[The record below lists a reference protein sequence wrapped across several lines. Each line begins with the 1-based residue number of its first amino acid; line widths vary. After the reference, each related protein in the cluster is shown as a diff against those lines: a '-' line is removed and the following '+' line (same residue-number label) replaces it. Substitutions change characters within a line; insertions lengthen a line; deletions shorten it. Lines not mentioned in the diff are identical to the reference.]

1 MPVKSQI
8 AKRIID
14 EINVYLEQKDS
25 LDSIMNLS
33 KTGKESEKL
42 SVDRLDN
49 PNGYMTLLSEGS
61 VLYPDGTIRL
71 YLCKG
76 TLKNWYD
83 NLADDFE
90 GYVST
95 GHRDLNAY
103 PVREGYF
110 RKNDLKLVVDE
121 HGRYD
126 LLVKPHV
133 NLELSN
139 IKDLLLQDEPFAIS
153 SEFMWYHKEIG
164 EEDLEEFTKLAEYN
178 LEHGGSIDVPIT
190 DRVEIS
196 GFSFVGNPG
205 NAKSGGYEPSLLV
218 RNEEEHLKNKEIL
231 DKVLAH
237 LSAQVEEEVKEATE
251 LEVAEVVEAPEA
263 PETEEKTEAPEVEEV
278 KEEAEATEEKVE
290 AEEPKTEE
298 GEALAKAIEAIETL
312 KAEVEALKSE
322 NAQLQA
328 ELETKKENEDAV
340 EGQLSKLA
348 KLLETVNPTV
358 EKASKEEPKEAT
370 NRFGRV
376 RFGGQ

>member
-1 MPVKSQI
+1 MPIKSQI

-71 YLCKG
+71 YICKG
-76 TLKNWYD
+76 TLKDWYD

-110 RKNDLKLVVDE
+110 RKSDLKLVVDE
-121 HGRYD
+121 HGRHD

-251 LEVAEVVEAPEA
+251 LEVAEVVEAPE
-263 PETEEKTEAPEVEEV
+263 TEETTEAPEVEEV

-290 AEEPKTEE
+290 AEEPKSEE

-312 KAEVEALKSE
+312 KAEVEAFKSE
-322 NAQLQA
+322 KAQLQA

-340 EGQLSKLA
+340 EGQLIKLA

-358 EKASKEEPKEAT
+358 EKASKEEPKEVA

>member
-1 MPVKSQI
+1 MPIKSQI

-71 YLCKG
+71 YICKG
-76 TLKNWYD
+76 TLKDWYD

-110 RKNDLKLVVDE
+110 RKSDLKLVVDE
-121 HGRYD
+121 HGRHD

-251 LEVAEVVEAPEA
+251 LEVAEVVEAPE
-263 PETEEKTEAPEVEEV
+263 TEETTEAPEVEEV

-290 AEEPKTEE
+290 AEEPKSEE

-322 NAQLQA
+322 KVQLQA

-358 EKASKEEPKEAT
+358 EKASKEEPKEVA

>member
-1 MPVKSQI
+1 MPIKSQI

-71 YLCKG
+71 YICKG
-76 TLKNWYD
+76 TLKDWYD

-110 RKNDLKLVVDE
+110 RKSDLKLVVDE
-121 HGRYD
+121 HGRHD

-251 LEVAEVVEAPEA
+251 LEVAEVVET
-263 PETEEKTEAPEVEEV
+263 PETEETTEAPEVEEV

-290 AEEPKTEE
+290 AEEPKSEE

-312 KAEVEALKSE
+312 KAEVETLKSE
-322 NAQLQA
+322 KAQLQA
-328 ELETKKENEDAV
+328 ELETKKDNEDAV

-358 EKASKEEPKEAT
+358 EKASKEEPKEVA

>member
-1 MPVKSQI
+1 MPIKSQI

-33 KTGKESEKL
+33 KTEKESEKL

-71 YLCKG
+71 YICKG
-76 TLKNWYD
+76 TLKDWYD

-110 RKNDLKLVVDE
+110 RKSDLKLVVDE
-121 HGRYD
+121 HGRHD

-251 LEVAEVVEAPEA
+251 LEVAEVVEAPE
-263 PETEEKTEAPEVEEV
+263 TEETTEAPEVEEV

-312 KAEVEALKSE
+312 KAEVETLKSE
-322 NAQLQA
+322 KAQLQA
-328 ELETKKENEDAV
+328 ELETKKDNEDAV

-358 EKASKEEPKEAT
+358 EKASKEEPKEVA

>member
-1 MPVKSQI
+1 MPIKSQI

-71 YLCKG
+71 YICKG
-76 TLKNWYD
+76 ALKDWYD

-110 RKNDLKLVVDE
+110 RKSDLKLVVDE
-121 HGRYD
+121 HGRHD

-251 LEVAEVVEAPEA
+251 LEVAEVVET
-263 PETEEKTEAPEVEEV
+263 PETEETTEAPEVEEV

-322 NAQLQA
+322 KAQLQA
-328 ELETKKENEDAV
+328 ELETKKDNEDAV

-358 EKASKEEPKEAT
+358 EKASKEEPKEVA

>member
-1 MPVKSQI
+1 MPIKSQI

-71 YLCKG
+71 YICKG
-76 TLKNWYD
+76 TLKDWYD

-110 RKNDLKLVVDE
+110 RKSDLKLVVDE
-121 HGRYD
+121 HGRHD

-251 LEVAEVVEAPEA
+251 LEVAEVVET
-263 PETEEKTEAPEVEEV
+263 PETEETTEAPEVEEV
-278 KEEAEATEEKVE
+278 KEEAEATGEKVE

-322 NAQLQA
+322 KAQLQA

-358 EKASKEEPKEAT
+358 EKASKEEPKEVA

>member
-1 MPVKSQI
+1 MPIKSQI

-33 KTGKESEKL
+33 KIGKESEKL

-71 YLCKG
+71 YICKG
-76 TLKNWYD
+76 TLKDWYD

-110 RKNDLKLVVDE
+110 RKSDLKLVVDE
-121 HGRYD
+121 HGRHD

-153 SEFMWYHKEIG
+153 SEFMWYHKEIE

-178 LEHGGSIDVPIT
+178 LEHGGTIDVPIT

-251 LEVAEVVEAPEA
+251 LEVAEVVET
-263 PETEEKTEAPEVEEV
+263 PETEETTEAPGVGEV

-322 NAQLQA
+322 KAQLQA
-328 ELETKKENEDAV
+328 ELETKKDNEDAV

-358 EKASKEEPKEAT
+358 EKASKEEPKEVA

>member
-1 MPVKSQI
+1 MPIKSQI

-71 YLCKG
+71 YICKG
-76 TLKNWYD
+76 TLKDWYD

-90 GYVST
+90 GYIST

-110 RKNDLKLVVDE
+110 RKSDLKLVVDE
-121 HGRYD
+121 HGRHD

-251 LEVAEVVEAPEA
+251 LEVAEVVEAPE
-263 PETEEKTEAPEVEEV
+263 TEETTEAPEVEEV

-290 AEEPKTEE
+290 AEEPKSEE

-322 NAQLQA
+322 KAQLQA

-358 EKASKEEPKEAT
+358 EKASKEEPKEVA

>member
-1 MPVKSQI
+1 MPIKSQI

-61 VLYPDGTIRL
+61 VLYPNGTIRL
-71 YLCKG
+71 YICKG
-76 TLKNWYD
+76 TLKDWYD

-110 RKNDLKLVVDE
+110 RKSDLKLVVDE
-121 HGRYD
+121 HGRHD

-251 LEVAEVVEAPEA
+251 LEVAEVVEAPE
-263 PETEEKTEAPEVEEV
+263 TEETTEAPEVEEV
-278 KEEAEATEEKVE
+278 KEEAEATEEKVG
-290 AEEPKTEE
+290 AEEPKSEE

-322 NAQLQA
+322 KAQLQA

-358 EKASKEEPKEAT
+358 EKASKEEPKEVA

>member
-1 MPVKSQI
+1 MPIKSQI

-71 YLCKG
+71 YICKG
-76 TLKNWYD
+76 TLKDWYD

-110 RKNDLKLVVDE
+110 RKSDLKLVVDE
-121 HGRYD
+121 HGRHD

-251 LEVAEVVEAPEA
+251 LEVAEVVEAPE
-263 PETEEKTEAPEVEEV
+263 TEETTEAPEVEEV

-290 AEEPKTEE
+290 AEEPKSEE

-322 NAQLQA
+322 KAQLQA
-328 ELETKKENEDAV
+328 ELETKKNNEDAV

-348 KLLETVNPTV
+348 KLLDTVNPTV
-358 EKASKEEPKEAT
+358 EKASKEEPKEVA

>member
-1 MPVKSQI
+1 MPIKSQI

-71 YLCKG
+71 YICKG
-76 TLKNWYD
+76 TLKDWYD

-95 GHRDLNAY
+95 GHRDLNTY

-110 RKNDLKLVVDE
+110 RKSDLKLVVDE
-121 HGRYD
+121 HGRHD

-164 EEDLEEFTKLAEYN
+164 EEDLGEFTKLAEYN

-251 LEVAEVVEAPEA
+251 LEVAEVVEAPE
-263 PETEEKTEAPEVEEV
+263 TEEKTEAPEVEEV

-290 AEEPKTEE
+290 AEEPKSEE

-322 NAQLQA
+322 KAQLQA

-358 EKASKEEPKEAT
+358 EKASKEEPKEVA

>member
-1 MPVKSQI
+1 MPIKSQI

-49 PNGYMTLLSEGS
+49 SNGYMTLLSEGS

-71 YLCKG
+71 YICKG
-76 TLKNWYD
+76 TLKDWYD

-110 RKNDLKLVVDE
+110 RKSDLKLVVDE
-121 HGRYD
+121 HGRHD

-251 LEVAEVVEAPEA
+251 LEVAEVVEAPE
-263 PETEEKTEAPEVEEV
+263 TEETTEAPEVEEV

-290 AEEPKTEE
+290 AEEPKSEE

-322 NAQLQA
+322 KAQLQA

-358 EKASKEEPKEAT
+358 EKASKEEPKEVA

>member
-1 MPVKSQI
+1 MPIKSQI

-61 VLYPDGTIRL
+61 VLYPNGTIRL
-71 YLCKG
+71 YICKG
-76 TLKNWYD
+76 TLKDWYD

-110 RKNDLKLVVDE
+110 RKSDLKLVVDE
-121 HGRYD
+121 HGRHD

-237 LSAQVEEEVKEATE
+237 LSAQVEEE
-251 LEVAEVVEAPEA
+251 
-263 PETEEKTEAPEVEEV
+263 
-278 KEEAEATEEKVE
+278 
-290 AEEPKTEE
+290 EPKTEE

-312 KAEVEALKSE
+312 KAEVETLKSE
-322 NAQLQA
+322 KAQLQA
-328 ELETKKENEDAV
+328 ELETKKDNEDAV

-358 EKASKEEPKEAT
+358 EKASKEEPKEVA

>member
-1 MPVKSQI
+1 MPIKSQI

-71 YLCKG
+71 YICKG
-76 TLKNWYD
+76 TLKDWYD

-110 RKNDLKLVVDE
+110 RKSDLKLVVDE
-121 HGRYD
+121 HGRHD

-153 SEFMWYHKEIG
+153 SEFMWYHKEIE

-251 LEVAEVVEAPEA
+251 LEVAEVVEAPE
-263 PETEEKTEAPEVEEV
+263 TEETTEAPKVEEV

-290 AEEPKTEE
+290 AEEPKSEE

-322 NAQLQA
+322 KAQLQA

-358 EKASKEEPKEAT
+358 EKASKEEPKEVA

>member
-1 MPVKSQI
+1 MPIKSQI

-61 VLYPDGTIRL
+61 ILYPDGTIRL
-71 YLCKG
+71 YICKG
-76 TLKNWYD
+76 TLKDWYD

-110 RKNDLKLVVDE
+110 RKSDLKLVVDE
-121 HGRYD
+121 HGRHD

-251 LEVAEVVEAPEA
+251 LEVAEVVEAPE
-263 PETEEKTEAPEVEEV
+263 TEETTEAPEVEEV

-290 AEEPKTEE
+290 AEEPKSEE

-322 NAQLQA
+322 KAQLQA

-358 EKASKEEPKEAT
+358 EKASKEEPKEVA

>member
-1 MPVKSQI
+1 MPIKSQI

-71 YLCKG
+71 YICKG
-76 TLKNWYD
+76 TLKDWYD

-110 RKNDLKLVVDE
+110 RKSDLKLVVDE
-121 HGRYD
+121 HGRHD

-251 LEVAEVVEAPEA
+251 LEVAEVVEAPE
-263 PETEEKTEAPEVEEV
+263 TEDTTEAPEVEEV

-290 AEEPKTEE
+290 AEEPKSEE

-322 NAQLQA
+322 KAQLQA

-358 EKASKEEPKEAT
+358 EKASKEEPKEVA

>member
-1 MPVKSQI
+1 MPIKSQI

-71 YLCKG
+71 YICKG
-76 TLKNWYD
+76 TLKDWYD

-110 RKNDLKLVVDE
+110 RKSDLKLVVDE
-121 HGRYD
+121 HGRHD

-251 LEVAEVVEAPEA
+251 LEVAEVVEAPK
-263 PETEEKTEAPEVEEV
+263 TEETTKAPEVEEV

-290 AEEPKTEE
+290 AEEPKSEE

-322 NAQLQA
+322 KAQLQA

-358 EKASKEEPKEAT
+358 EKASKEEPKEVA

>member
-1 MPVKSQI
+1 MPIKSQI

-71 YLCKG
+71 YICKG
-76 TLKNWYD
+76 TLKDWYD

-110 RKNDLKLVVDE
+110 RKSDLKLVVDE
-121 HGRYD
+121 HGRHD

-251 LEVAEVVEAPEA
+251 LEVAEVVET
-263 PETEEKTEAPEVEEV
+263 PETEETTEAPEVEEV

-312 KAEVEALKSE
+312 KAEVETLKSE
-322 NAQLQA
+322 KVQLQA
-328 ELETKKENEDAV
+328 ELETKKDNEDAV

-358 EKASKEEPKEAT
+358 EKASKEEPKEVA

>member
-1 MPVKSQI
+1 MPIKSQI

-61 VLYPDGTIRL
+61 ILYSDGTIRL
-71 YLCKG
+71 YICKG

-83 NLADDFE
+83 NLPDDFE

-95 GHRDLNAY
+95 GHRDLDAY

-110 RKNDLKLVVDE
+110 RKSDLKLVVDE

-139 IKDLLLQDEPFAIS
+139 IKDLLIQDEPFAIS

-164 EEDLEEFTKLAEYN
+164 EVDLEEFTKLAEYN
-178 LEHGGSIDVPIT
+178 LEHGGTIDVPIT

-251 LEVAEVVEAPEA
+251 LEVAEVVEAPE
-263 PETEEKTEAPEVEEV
+263 TEETTEAPEVEEV

-312 KAEVEALKSE
+312 KAEVETLKSE
-322 NAQLQA
+322 KAQLQA

-358 EKASKEEPKEAT
+358 EKASKKEPKEAT

>member
-1 MPVKSQI
+1 MPIKSQI

-71 YLCKG
+71 YICKG
-76 TLKNWYD
+76 TLKDWYD

-110 RKNDLKLVVDE
+110 RKSDLKLVVDE
-121 HGRYD
+121 HGRHD

-218 RNEEEHLKNKEIL
+218 RNEEEHLTNKEIL

-251 LEVAEVVEAPEA
+251 LEVAEVVET
-263 PETEEKTEAPEVEEV
+263 PETEETTEAPEVEEV

-322 NAQLQA
+322 KAQLQA

-358 EKASKEEPKEAT
+358 EKASKEEPKEVA

>member
-1 MPVKSQI
+1 MPIKSQI

-71 YLCKG
+71 YICKG
-76 TLKNWYD
+76 TLKDWYD

-110 RKNDLKLVVDE
+110 RKSDLKLVVDE
-121 HGRYD
+121 HGRHD

-153 SEFMWYHKEIG
+153 SEFMWYHKEIE
-164 EEDLEEFTKLAEYN
+164 EEDLKEFTKLAEYN

-251 LEVAEVVEAPEA
+251 LEVAEVVEAPE
-263 PETEEKTEAPEVEEV
+263 TEETTEAPKVEEV

-290 AEEPKTEE
+290 AEEPKSEE

-322 NAQLQA
+322 KAQLQA

-358 EKASKEEPKEAT
+358 EKASKEEPKEVA

>member
-1 MPVKSQI
+1 MPIKSQI

-71 YLCKG
+71 YICKG
-76 TLKNWYD
+76 TLKDWYD

-110 RKNDLKLVVDE
+110 RKSDLKLVVDK
-121 HGRYD
+121 HGRHD

-251 LEVAEVVEAPEA
+251 LEVAEVVEAPK
-263 PETEEKTEAPEVEEV
+263 TEETTEAPEVEEV

-290 AEEPKTEE
+290 AEEPKSEE

-322 NAQLQA
+322 KEQLQA

-358 EKASKEEPKEAT
+358 EKASKEEPKEVA

>member
-1 MPVKSQI
+1 MPIKSQI

-71 YLCKG
+71 YICKG
-76 TLKNWYD
+76 TLKDWYD

-110 RKNDLKLVVDE
+110 RRSDLKLVVDE
-121 HGRYD
+121 HGRHD

-263 PETEEKTEAPEVEEV
+263 TETTEAPEVEEV

-290 AEEPKTEE
+290 AEEPKSEE

-322 NAQLQA
+322 KAQLQA
-328 ELETKKENEDAV
+328 ELETKKDNEDAV

-358 EKASKEEPKEAT
+358 EKASKEEQKEVA

>member
-1 MPVKSQI
+1 MPIKSQI

-71 YLCKG
+71 YICKG
-76 TLKNWYD
+76 TLKDWYD

-110 RKNDLKLVVDE
+110 RKSDLKLVVDE
-121 HGRYD
+121 HGRHD
-126 LLVKPHV
+126 LLVKPHI

-251 LEVAEVVEAPEA
+251 LEVAEVVEAPE
-263 PETEEKTEAPEVEEV
+263 TEETTEAPEVEEV

-290 AEEPKTEE
+290 AEEPKSEE

-322 NAQLQA
+322 KAQLQA

-358 EKASKEEPKEAT
+358 EKASKEEPKEVA

>member
-1 MPVKSQI
+1 MPIKSQI

-71 YLCKG
+71 YICKG
-76 TLKNWYD
+76 TLKDWYD

-110 RKNDLKLVVDE
+110 RKSDLKLVVDE
-121 HGRYD
+121 HGRHD

-251 LEVAEVVEAPEA
+251 LEVAEVVEAPE
-263 PETEEKTEAPEVEEV
+263 TEETTEAPEAPEVEEV

-290 AEEPKTEE
+290 AEEPKSEE

-322 NAQLQA
+322 KAQLQA

-358 EKASKEEPKEAT
+358 EKASKEEPKEVA

>member
-1 MPVKSQI
+1 MPIKSQI

-71 YLCKG
+71 YICKG
-76 TLKNWYD
+76 TLKDWYD

-110 RKNDLKLVVDE
+110 RKSDLKLVVDE
-121 HGRYD
+121 HGRHD
-126 LLVKPHV
+126 LLVKPHI

-251 LEVAEVVEAPEA
+251 LEVVEVVEAPE
-263 PETEEKTEAPEVEEV
+263 TEETTEAPEVEEV

-290 AEEPKTEE
+290 AEEPKSEE

-322 NAQLQA
+322 KAQLQA

-358 EKASKEEPKEAT
+358 EKASKEEPKEVA

>member
-1 MPVKSQI
+1 MPIKSQI

-71 YLCKG
+71 YICKG

-110 RKNDLKLVVDE
+110 RKSDLKLVVDE
-121 HGRYD
+121 HGRHD

-178 LEHGGSIDVPIT
+178 LEHGGTIDVPIT

-251 LEVAEVVEAPEA
+251 LEVAEVVEAPE
-263 PETEEKTEAPEVEEV
+263 TEETTEAPEVEEV

-312 KAEVEALKSE
+312 KAEVETLKSE
-322 NAQLQA
+322 KAQLQA

-370 NRFGRV
+370 NRFGRA

>member
-1 MPVKSQI
+1 MPIKSQI

-71 YLCKG
+71 YICKG
-76 TLKNWYD
+76 TLKDWYD

-110 RKNDLKLVVDE
+110 RKSDLKLVVDE
-121 HGRYD
+121 HGRHD

-251 LEVAEVVEAPEA
+251 LEVAEVVEAPE
-263 PETEEKTEAPEVEEV
+263 TEETAEAPEVEEV

-290 AEEPKTEE
+290 AEEHKSEE

-322 NAQLQA
+322 KAQLQA

-358 EKASKEEPKEAT
+358 EKASKEEPKEVA

>member
-1 MPVKSQI
+1 MPIKSQI

-153 SEFMWYHKEIG
+153 SEFMWYHKDIG

-251 LEVAEVVEAPEA
+251 LEVAEVVEAPE
-263 PETEEKTEAPEVEEV
+263 TEEKTEAPEVEEV

-312 KAEVEALKSE
+312 KAEVETLKSE
-322 NAQLQA
+322 KAQLQA
-328 ELETKKENEDAV
+328 ELESKKENEDAV

>member
-1 MPVKSQI
+1 MPIKSQI

-71 YLCKG
+71 YICKG
-76 TLKNWYD
+76 TLKDWYD

-110 RKNDLKLVVDE
+110 RKSDLKLVVDE
-121 HGRYD
+121 HGRHD

-153 SEFMWYHKEIG
+153 SEFMWYHKGIG

-251 LEVAEVVEAPEA
+251 LEVAEVVEAPE
-263 PETEEKTEAPEVEEV
+263 TEETTEAPEVEEV

-290 AEEPKTEE
+290 AEEPKSEE

-322 NAQLQA
+322 KAQLQA

-358 EKASKEEPKEAT
+358 EKASKEEPKEVA

>member
-1 MPVKSQI
+1 MPIKSQI

-71 YLCKG
+71 YICKG
-76 TLKNWYD
+76 TLKDWYD

-110 RKNDLKLVVDE
+110 RKSDLKLVVDE
-121 HGRYD
+121 HGRHD

-251 LEVAEVVEAPEA
+251 IEVAEVVEAPE
-263 PETEEKTEAPEVEEV
+263 TEETTEAPEVEEV

-290 AEEPKTEE
+290 AEEPKSEE

-322 NAQLQA
+322 KAQLQA

-340 EGQLSKLA
+340 EGQLSKLT

-358 EKASKEEPKEAT
+358 EKASKEEPKEVA

>member
-1 MPVKSQI
+1 MPIKSQI

-71 YLCKG
+71 YICKG
-76 TLKNWYD
+76 TLKDWYD

-110 RKNDLKLVVDE
+110 RKSDLKLVVDE
-121 HGRYD
+121 HGRHD

-251 LEVAEVVEAPEA
+251 LEVAEVVEAPE
-263 PETEEKTEAPEVEEV
+263 TEETTEAPEVEEV

-290 AEEPKTEE
+290 AEEPKSEE

-322 NAQLQA
+322 KAQLQA

-348 KLLETVNPTV
+348 KLLETVNPTM
-358 EKASKEEPKEAT
+358 EKASKEEPKEVA

>member
-1 MPVKSQI
+1 MPIKSQI

-14 EINVYLEQKDS
+14 EIDVYLEQKDS

-71 YLCKG
+71 YICKG

-83 NLADDFE
+83 NLPDDFE

-110 RKNDLKLVVDE
+110 RKSDLKLVVDE

-153 SEFMWYHKEIG
+153 SEFMWYHKDIG

-251 LEVAEVVEAPEA
+251 LEVAEVVEAPE
-263 PETEEKTEAPEVEEV
+263 TEEKTEAPKVEEV

-312 KAEVEALKSE
+312 KAEVETLKSE

>member
-1 MPVKSQI
+1 MPIKSQI

-71 YLCKG
+71 YICKG
-76 TLKNWYD
+76 TLKDWYD

-103 PVREGYF
+103 PVREGYV
-110 RKNDLKLVVDE
+110 RKSDLKLVVDE
-121 HGRYD
+121 HGRHD

-251 LEVAEVVEAPEA
+251 LEVAEVVET
-263 PETEEKTEAPEVEEV
+263 PETEETTEAPEVEEV

-312 KAEVEALKSE
+312 KAEVETLKSE
-322 NAQLQA
+322 KAQLQA
-328 ELETKKENEDAV
+328 ELETKKDNEDAV

-358 EKASKEEPKEAT
+358 EKASKEEPKEVA

>member
-1 MPVKSQI
+1 MPIKSQI

-33 KTGKESEKL
+33 KIGKESEKL

-71 YLCKG
+71 YICKG
-76 TLKNWYD
+76 TLKDWYD

-110 RKNDLKLVVDE
+110 RKSDLKLVVDE
-121 HGRYD
+121 HGRHD

-251 LEVAEVVEAPEA
+251 LEVAEVVEAPE
-263 PETEEKTEAPEVEEV
+263 TEETTEAPEVEEV

-290 AEEPKTEE
+290 AEEPKSEE

-322 NAQLQA
+322 KAQVQA
-328 ELETKKENEDAV
+328 ELETKKDNEDAV

-358 EKASKEEPKEAT
+358 EKASKEEPKEVA

-376 RFGGQ
+376 RFGGRE

>member
-1 MPVKSQI
+1 MPIKSQI

-33 KTGKESEKL
+33 KIGKESEKL

-71 YLCKG
+71 YICKG
-76 TLKNWYD
+76 TLKDWYD

-110 RKNDLKLVVDE
+110 RKSDLKLVVDE
-121 HGRYD
+121 HGRHD

-178 LEHGGSIDVPIT
+178 LEHGGTIDVPIT

-251 LEVAEVVEAPEA
+251 LEVAEVVET
-263 PETEEKTEAPEVEEV
+263 PETEETTEAPEVEEV

-322 NAQLQA
+322 KAQLQA
-328 ELETKKENEDAV
+328 ELETKKDNEDAV

-358 EKASKEEPKEAT
+358 EKASKEEPKEVA

>member
-1 MPVKSQI
+1 MPIKSQI

-14 EINVYLEQKDS
+14 EINGYLEQKDS

-71 YLCKG
+71 YICKG
-76 TLKNWYD
+76 TLKDWYD

-110 RKNDLKLVVDE
+110 RKSDLKLVVDE
-121 HGRYD
+121 HGRHD

-263 PETEEKTEAPEVEEV
+263 TETTEAPEVEEV

-290 AEEPKTEE
+290 AEEPKSEE

-322 NAQLQA
+322 KAQLQA

-358 EKASKEEPKEAT
+358 EKASKEEPKEVA

>member
-1 MPVKSQI
+1 MPIKSQI

-61 VLYPDGTIRL
+61 ILYSDGTIRL
-71 YLCKG
+71 YICKG

-83 NLADDFE
+83 NLPDDFE

-95 GHRDLNAY
+95 GHRDLDAY

-110 RKNDLKLVVDE
+110 RKSDLKLVVDE

-139 IKDLLLQDEPFAIS
+139 IKDLLIQDEPFAIS
-153 SEFMWYHKEIG
+153 SEFIWYHKEIG
-164 EEDLEEFTKLAEYN
+164 EVDLEEFTKLAEYN
-178 LEHGGSIDVPIT
+178 LEHGGTIDVPIT

-251 LEVAEVVEAPEA
+251 LEVAEVVEAPKA
-263 PETEEKTEAPEVEEV
+263 TETEEKTEAPEVEEV

-298 GEALAKAIEAIETL
+298 GEALAKAIEVIETL
-312 KAEVEALKSE
+312 KAEVETLKSE
-322 NAQLQA
+322 KAQLQA

>member
-1 MPVKSQI
+1 MPIKSQI

-61 VLYPDGTIRL
+61 ILYPNGTIRL
-71 YLCKG
+71 YICKG
-76 TLKNWYD
+76 TLKDWYD

-110 RKNDLKLVVDE
+110 RKSDLKLVVDE
-121 HGRYD
+121 HGRHD

-251 LEVAEVVEAPEA
+251 LEVAEVVEAPE
-263 PETEEKTEAPEVEEV
+263 TEETTEAPEVEEV

-312 KAEVEALKSE
+312 KAEVETLKSE
-322 NAQLQA
+322 KAQLQA
-328 ELETKKENEDAV
+328 ELETKKDNEDAV

-358 EKASKEEPKEAT
+358 EKASKEEPKEVA